1 MATQLFP
8 PGPKGRF
15 LTGNLREYDR
25 DQLGFLTRCAREYGD
40 VVRFNILK
48 VWVYALNHPDHID
61 HVLVRNN
68 RNFIKSRR
76 TREQLRFLGEGLLTS
91 EGRFWRRQ
99 RRLAQPAFH
108 KERVAAYGRVMVDLT
123 EATVSTWREGEIR
136 DIHQEMMRLTLRIA
150 ATTLLGSEVEEE
162 AERVGA
168 ALEVLARRFSGPKSY
183 LLPVPE
189 ALPTPANRRF
199 HRAVAQL
206 DDIVYGI
213 IRRRREAGGG
223 AGDLLSMLMEARDEV
238 TGEQMS
244 DEHLRDE
251 ALTVLLA
258 GHETS
263 AIALSWT
270 FYLLCQH
277 PEVYGKLLAE
287 LSEVLGGRAP
297 GVEDLQLLRYTDM
310 VVKESMRLY
319 PPAWGIGREAVGD
332 CEIGGYEVPSGTQLV
347 ISPWVMHR
355 DPRYFEDPE
364 TFDPD
369 RWAGDAAR
377 KLPKYAYF
385 PFGGGPR
392 LCIGQSFARLE
403 IVLVLAAIAQRFEFG
418 LVEGQQIKPRP
429 SITLRPDKGVRMVV
443 GRW

>member
-91 EGRFWRRQ
+91 EGSFWRRQ

-277 PEVYGKLLAE
+277 PEVYGMLLAE

-392 LCIGQSFARLE
+392 LCIGQSFARME

>member
-1 MATQLFP
+1 MATQHFP
-8 PGPKGRF
+8 PGPQGHF

-40 VVRFNILK
+40 VVKFSILN

-61 HVLVRNN
+61 YVLARNN

-91 EGRFWRRQ
+91 EGTFWRRQ

-108 KERVAAYGRVMVDLT
+108 KERVAAYGKVMVDLT
-123 EATVSTWREGEIR
+123 EATVSTWREGEVR
-136 DIHQEMMRLTLRIA
+136 DIHQEMMRLALRIA
-150 ATTLLGSEVEEE
+150 ATTLLGSEVEDG

-189 ALPTPANRRF
+189 VLPTPANRRF

-251 ALTVLLA
+251 ALTILLA

-270 FYLLCQH
+270 FYLLCRH
-277 PEVYGKLLAE
+277 HEVYGKLLAE
-287 LSEVLGGRAP
+287 LSEVLGGRPAT
-297 GVEDLQLLRYTDM
+297 VEDLPLLGYTDM

-332 CEIGGYEVPSGTQLV
+332 SEIGGYDVPSGTQLV

-369 RWAGDAAR
+369 RWAGDAAGR
-377 KLPKYAYF
+377 LPKYAYF

-392 LCIGQSFARLE
+392 LCIGQSFARME
-403 IVLVLAAIAQRFEFG
+403 VVLVLATIAQKFEFG
-418 LVEGQQIKPRP
+418 LAEGREIKPRP
-429 SITLRPDKGVRMVV
+429 SITLRPDKGVRMVI
-443 GRW
+443 GPW